1 MQGAV
6 RRLPHARG
14 SLWSM
19 TKMGPLSG
27 IRIVEIAG
35 IGPAPMCTMLLA
47 DLGASVLRIERD
59 ESPDLVDDLPR
70 RFNVILRGRPSLLLN
85 LKNRDARDFVLSV
98 VGTADVLIEGFRPGV
113 AERLGIGPEPA
124 MALNPK
130 LVYGRMTG
138 WGQDGPLAMRA
149 GHDITYLAL
158 SGALNAIG
166 RKGQPPTVPLN
177 LVSDFAGGALYLALG
192 ILSALVERQQSGL
205 GQVVDAAMIDGT
217 ASLMAAI
224 YGMAAAGNLTSE
236 RGTNLLDSGAYF
248 YDVYEC
254 ADGKWLAIG
263 ALEQRFHDE
272 LLRQIGIDP
281 GSPDPRANRAG
292 WPRMRELLKD
302 RFRTRTRDEWQAQLE
317 PLDVCAAPVLSMSE
331 APIHPHLR
339 HRRTFVDV
347 EGVVQPAAAPR
358 FSRTPTGDP
367 RPVPE
372 PGVGVDDLLREW
384 QIDPQR
390 RPR

>member
-1 MQGAV
+1 
-6 RRLPHARG
+6 
-14 SLWSM
+14 M
-19 TKMGPLSG
+19 TEMGPLSG

-59 ESPDLVDDLPR
+59 ESPDLVDNFPR
-70 RFNVILRGRPSLLLN
+70 RFDVILRGRPSLQLD
-85 LKNRDARDFVLSV
+85 LKNNDARDFVLSV
-98 VGTADVLIEGFRPGV
+98 VGKADVLIEGFRPGV
-113 AERLGIGPEPA
+113 AERLGVGPEST

-192 ILSALVERQQSGL
+192 ILSALVERQHSGL

-281 GSPDPRANRAG
+281 GSPDTRANREG
-292 WPRMRELLKD
+292 WPRMRELLKE

-331 APIHPHLR
+331 APIHPHVR

-358 FSRTPTGDP
+358 FSRTPTSDP

-384 QIDPQR
+384 QIDPRR

>member
-1 MQGAV
+1 
-6 RRLPHARG
+6 
-14 SLWSM
+14 
-19 TKMGPLSG
+19 MGPLSG
-27 IRIVEIAG
+27 IRVVEIAG

-59 ESPDLVDDLPR
+59 RSPDLVDDLPR
-70 RFNVILRGRPSLLLN
+70 GCNIILRGRPSLQLD
-85 LKNRDARDFVLSV
+85 LKNSDARDFVLSV
-98 VGTADVLIEGFRPGV
+98 VSKADVLIEGFRPGV

-124 MALNPK
+124 MAVNPK

-192 ILSALVERQQSGL
+192 ILSALVERQHSGL

-254 ADGKWLAIG
+254 ADGKWLAVG

-281 GSPDPRANRAG
+281 GSAGSRANRKN
-292 WPRMRELLKD
+292 WPRMRELLKE

-317 PLDVCAAPVLSMSE
+317 PLDVCAAPVLSMWE
-331 APIHPHLR
+331 ASTHPHLR

-358 FSRTPTGDP
+358 FSRTPANDP

-384 QIDPQR
+384 QIDPKRWPRQR
-390 RPR
+390 AVPS

>member
-1 MQGAV
+1 
-6 RRLPHARG
+6 
-14 SLWSM
+14 M

-59 ESPDLVDDLPR
+59 ESPDLVDNFPR
-70 RFNVILRGRPSLLLN
+70 RCNVILRGRPSLQLD
-85 LKNRDARDFVLSV
+85 LKNSDARDFVLSV
-98 VGTADVLIEGFRPGV
+98 VRKADVLIEGFRPGV
-113 AERLGIGPEPA
+113 AERLGIGPEPV

-192 ILSALVERQQSGL
+192 ILSALVERQHSGL

-281 GSPDPRANRAG
+281 GSPDTRANREG

-358 FSRTPTGDP
+358 FSRTPTSDP

-372 PGVGVDDLLREW
+372 PGVGVEDLLREW

>member
-1 MQGAV
+1 
-6 RRLPHARG
+6 
-14 SLWSM
+14 M

-59 ESPDLVDDLPR
+59 ESPDLVDNVPR
-70 RFNVILRGRPSLLLN
+70 RFDVILRGRPSLQLD
-85 LKNRDARDFVLSV
+85 LKNSDARDFVLSV
-98 VGTADVLIEGFRPGV
+98 VGKADVLIEGFRPGV
-113 AERLGIGPEPA
+113 AERLGVGPEPT

-166 RKGQPPTVPLN
+166 RRGQPPTVPLN

-192 ILSALVERQQSGL
+192 ILSALVERQHSGL

-224 YGMAAAGNLTSE
+224 YGMAAAGNLSSE

-281 GSPDPRANRAG
+281 GSSDTRANREG

-339 HRRTFVDV
+339 NRRTFVDV
-347 EGVVQPAAAPR
+347 DGVVQPAAAPR
-358 FSRTPTGDP
+358 FSRTPASDP
-367 RPVPE
+367 RPVAE

-384 QIDPQR
+384 QIDPRR